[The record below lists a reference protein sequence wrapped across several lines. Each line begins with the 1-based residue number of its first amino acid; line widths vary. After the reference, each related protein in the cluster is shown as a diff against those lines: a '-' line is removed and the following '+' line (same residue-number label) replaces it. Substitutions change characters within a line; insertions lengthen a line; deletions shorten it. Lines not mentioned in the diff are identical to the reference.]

1 MNYIKDNGMMEKLPF
16 WKFGGKS
23 SSAEKYLFENENGSG
38 QILLYNVLPGLKL
51 AVTELN
57 GSTMNFYHPAVS
69 GVMQVNY
76 CLNGRMGWVMQGGRS
91 IYLGQGDVSFH
102 MMDCCT
108 VSGITLPLGHY
119 SGIALFVD
127 LNMAAQPFAET
138 LNLSEVNLPAWA
150 EKFCRGGEVTVWPGT
165 AEIAD
170 MFALLPRV
178 KSEYRQAY
186 FKLKA
191 QEILL
196 FLAVYGVP
204 HLKTAESC
212 EERYMEIIKKIHAKI
227 TGSWQEHY
235 TIEQL
240 AREYSINAS
249 VLKKVFKMVYGKPVA
264 QYMKEYRMRK
274 AAALLVAGSSS
285 VAEIAA
291 AAGYGSQSKF
301 AAAFKQ
307 VMQLAPSEYRMRYS
321 KK

>member
-1 MNYIKDNGMMEKLPF
+1 MDYIKDNGMMEKLPF

-38 QILLYNVLPGLKL
+38 QMLLYNVQPGLKL

-138 LNLSEVNLPAWA
+138 LDLPEVNLPAWA
-150 EKFCRGGEVTVWPGT
+150 EKFCRGGEVTVWPGA

-170 MFALLPRV
+170 MFTLLPHV
-178 KSEYRQAY
+178 K
-186 FKLKA
+186 
-191 QEILL
+191 
-196 FLAVYGVP
+196 GV
-204 HLKTAESC
+204 
-212 EERYMEIIKKIHAKI
+212 
-227 TGSWQEHY
+227 
-235 TIEQL
+235 
-240 AREYSINAS
+240 
-249 VLKKVFKMVYGKPVA
+249 F
-264 QYMKEYRMRK
+264 
-274 AAALLVAGSSS
+274 
-285 VAEIAA
+285 
-291 AAGYGSQSKF
+291 
-301 AAAFKQ
+301 
-307 VMQLAPSEYRMRYS
+307 
-321 KK
+321 

>member
-1 MNYIKDNGMMEKLPF
+1 
-16 WKFGGKS
+16 
-23 SSAEKYLFENENGSG
+23 
-38 QILLYNVLPGLKL
+38 
-51 AVTELN
+51 
-57 GSTMNFYHPAVS
+57 
-69 GVMQVNY
+69 
-76 CLNGRMGWVMQGGRS
+76 MGWIMQGGRS

-138 LNLSEVNLPAWA
+138 LNLSDVDLPAWA
-150 EKFCRGGEVTVWPGT
+150 EKFCRGGEVTVWPGA

-240 AREYSINAS
+240 AREHSINAS
-249 VLKKVFKMVYGKPVA
+249 VLKKVFKMVYGKPMA

-307 VMQLAPSEYRMRYS
+307 VMQLAPSEYRMRYG

>member
-1 MNYIKDNGMMEKLPF
+1 
-16 WKFGGKS
+16 
-23 SSAEKYLFENENGSG
+23 
-38 QILLYNVLPGLKL
+38 
-51 AVTELN
+51 
-57 GSTMNFYHPAVS
+57 
-69 GVMQVNY
+69 
-76 CLNGRMGWVMQGGRS
+76 
-91 IYLGQGDVSFH
+91 
-102 MMDCCT
+102 
-108 VSGITLPLGHY
+108 
-119 SGIALFVD
+119 
-127 LNMAAQPFAET
+127 MAAQPFAET

-150 EKFCRGGEVTVWPGT
+150 EKFCRGGEVTVWPGA

-170 MFALLPRV
+170 MFTLLPRV

-191 QEILL
+191 QEILV

-212 EERYMEIIKKIHAKI
+212 EERYMEIIKKIHAQI
-227 TGSWQEHY
+227 TGSWQERY

-291 AAGYGSQSKF
+291 AAGYDSQSKF

>member
-91 IYLGQGDVSFH
+91 IYLAQGDVSFH

-138 LNLSEVNLPAWA
+138 LNLSDVDLPAWA
-150 EKFCRGGEVTVWPGT
+150 EKF
-165 AEIAD
+165 
-170 MFALLPRV
+170 
-178 KSEYRQAY
+178 S
-186 FKLKA
+186 
-191 QEILL
+191 
-196 FLAVYGVP
+196 
-204 HLKTAESC
+204 
-212 EERYMEIIKKIHAKI
+212 
-227 TGSWQEHY
+227 
-235 TIEQL
+235 
-240 AREYSINAS
+240 
-249 VLKKVFKMVYGKPVA
+249 
-264 QYMKEYRMRK
+264 
-274 AAALLVAGSSS
+274 AAAKLRFGRVLRKLQICLRFCCV
-285 VAEIAA
+285 
-291 AAGYGSQSKF
+291 
-301 AAAFKQ
+301 
-307 VMQLAPSEYRMRYS
+307 
-321 KK
+321 